1 MLRGMLSRS
10 MFAGLTALALIVGSI
25 GVTPA
30 AAAEQGNVSVVL
42 IPQDDT
48 AAVDDGVDTYRI
60 VVTNQGGG
68 EVKNIAVNIPFT
80 AGYQVAST
88 SFDRSN
94 AWVSRLGSESL
105 DLNVVQMRGNGDSV
119 SGTLRFVSRDAVSD
133 NALMRR
139 ATVTW
144 SGDNRSPANASN
156 LPVRYQEGTL
166 GNTTLAGNRQGY
178 SFNAT
183 AFASNEPVSLWYTAE
198 SGVSTALV
206 IDNGVALP
214 TTQANDEDRTYGT
227 ALPTTNRGELQ
238 AQINL
243 SSLSPGTYT
252 LAARGGWSGTT
263 AFATVVIR

>member
-1 MLRGMLSRS
+1 

-94 AWVSRLGSESL
+94 AWVARLGSESL

-119 SGTLRFVSRDAVSD
+119 SGTLRFVGGDAT
-133 NALMRR
+133 NANAVVER

-144 SGDNRSPANASN
+144 SGDTRSPQNASN
-156 LPVRYQEGTL
+156 LPVSLQEGSVGAATVP
-166 GNTTLAGNRQGY
+166 GNRPGY
-178 SFNAT
+178 SFSAT
-183 AFASNEPVSLWYTAE
+183 AFASNEPVSLWYTDAA
-198 SGVSTALV
+198 GVSTPLLV
-206 IDNGVALP
+206 LDGVALP
-214 TTQANDEDRTYGT
+214 EPQANDEERSYGT
-227 ALPTTNRGELQ
+227 ALPTNAQGQLQ
-238 AQINL
+238 ALIDL
-243 SSLSPGTYT
+243 RGVAPGTYT
-252 LAARGGWSGTT
+252 IAAQGGWSGTT
-263 AFATVVIR
+263 AFATLIVR